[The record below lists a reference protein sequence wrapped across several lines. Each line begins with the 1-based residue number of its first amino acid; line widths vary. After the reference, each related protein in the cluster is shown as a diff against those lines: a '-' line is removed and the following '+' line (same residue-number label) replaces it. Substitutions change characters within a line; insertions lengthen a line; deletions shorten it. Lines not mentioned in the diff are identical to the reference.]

1 MQTEPHPEHIWLQRF
16 VGDWTIEIQA
26 VMGPGEPP
34 TTHTGRETVRSLG
47 GLWIVAEGHGE
58 TPGGS
63 FDSIL
68 TLGFDPQ
75 RRRFVGSFIA
85 SVMTHFWIYEG
96 ALDAAG
102 KVLTLDCEGPVF
114 GAEGKT
120 TRYQDVHT
128 WVSEN
133 ERTLTGKILGPDG
146 QWQDMMTSRYR
157 RVRRTATQ

>member
-1 MQTEPHPEHIWLQRF
+1 
-16 VGDWTIEIQA
+16 
-26 VMGPGEPP
+26 
-34 TTHTGRETVRSLG
+34 
-47 GLWIVAEGHGE
+47 EGHGE